1 MDPEEV
7 SRMSEPA
14 VKLPH
19 AAPYTVDDLFEM
31 PDDGNRYEVLGGS
44 LVVSPAPRPIH
55 QLAADELRLLL
66 RNASPQGV
74 TAITATA
81 VRISAFDGPVPDIV
95 VTDADL
101 RAAGRE
107 LPAGRV
113 HTVVEVVS
121 PSNAL
126 VDRAY
131 KRELYAEAGIPCY
144 WRVELEPWRG
154 YTGELPLVVVR
165 LLTPDG
171 WQTFEAAAGQ
181 EASLPMA
188 VGRLDGDKIATAD
201 VRFDP
206 AVLID
211 F

>member
-1 MDPEEV
+1 
-7 SRMSEPA
+7 
-14 VKLPH
+14 
-19 AAPYTVDDLFEM
+19 VDDLFQM

-44 LVVSPAPRPIH
+44 LVVSPAPTPMH

-66 RNASPQGV
+66 RNASPKGV
-74 TAITATA
+74 SAITATA
-81 VRISAFDGPVPDIV
+81 VRMPGGDGPVPDVV
-95 VTDADL
+95 VTTGDL
-101 RAAGRE
+101 AAFRRA
-107 LPAGRV
+107 LPADEV

-144 WRVELEPWRG
+144 WRVELEAWRG
-154 YTGELPLVVVR
+154 YAGPLPLVVVR

-171 WQTFEAAAGQ
+171 WQTFEAAAGT
-181 EASLPMA
+181 EASLPLA
-188 VGRLDGDKIATAD
+188 VGRSGEKTITID
-201 VRFDP
+201 VGLDP
-206 AVLID
+206 AALIE